1 MSVTGIKNPLLIV
14 VRRNIS
20 PGMREEELLQAL
32 KDNPF
37 VLAPMAA
44 ITDRVFR
51 LFMRKQGAGI
61 LTSELISANGL
72 QYNNEKTKKMMSFF
86 EDERPV
92 GIQIFGED
100 EEALVH
106 AAQYVEQ
113 LGADFVDINL
123 GCPVKKVVK
132 KGAGSAMLKEPD
144 KLRRICRSIKNKIQI
159 PLTIKIRTGWDQ
171 ESRNALEIVQL
182 AYDEGVTWVAIH
194 GRTRSQA
201 YNGQADW
208 DYIAGVKANSPLP
221 IIGNG
226 DVTSAEIAVDRLQ
239 KSNCDGVMI
248 GRGCLKNPWIFQQS
262 LKLWNNKEV
271 EPISYEYWPLFEYL
285 KELAEGEMDERVLC
299 LLFRKLAN
307 WFSSGLPGSGE
318 FRRQIFS
325 ARGFDETYRVI
336 EDYYGEL
343 SPHMRQ
349 DTSHEAFLMGGHG

>member
-1 MSVTGIKNPLLIV
+1 MHYKLF
-14 VRRNIS
+14 
-20 PGMREEELLQAL
+20 MKEELLLQEL
-32 KDNPF
+32 KNNPF
-37 VLAPMAA
+37 VLAPMAG

-51 LFMRKQGAGI
+51 RFMRQQGAGI

-72 QYNNEKTKKMMSFF
+72 MYNSDKTKNLMRFF
-86 EDERPV
+86 ESERPI

-100 EEALVH
+100 IESLVN
-106 AAQYVEQ
+106 AAQFVEQ

-132 KGAGSAMLKEPD
+132 KGAGSALLKEPD
-144 KLRRICRSIKNKIQI
+144 KLRNMCRAIKSKITI

-171 ESRNALEIVQL
+171 NTRNALEIVQL

-201 YNGQADW
+201 YTGQADW
-208 DYIAGVKANSPLP
+208 DYIAGVKANSPIP

-226 DVTSAEIAVDRLQ
+226 DITSAPIAVSRLKDSQ
-239 KSNCDGVMI
+239 CDAVMI

-262 LKLWNNKEV
+262 LELFKKEDF
-271 EPISYEYWPLFEYL
+271 EPISFDYLPLFQHLREVS
-285 KELAEGEMDERVLC
+285 EGEMEERVLC

-318 FRRQIFS
+318 FRRQIFA
-325 ARGFDETYRVI
+325 ARGLDETYRAI
-336 EDYYGEL
+336 ESYYEGVNPSL
-343 SPHMRQ
+343 RK
-349 DTSHEAFLMGGHG
+349 DTSHEAFMMGGHG

>member
-1 MSVTGIKNPLLIV
+1 MFFAMHYKGA
-14 VRRNIS
+14 
-20 PGMREEELLQAL
+20 MREEELLQEL
-32 KDNPF
+32 KNNPF

-61 LTSELISANGL
+61 LTSELVSANGL
-72 QYNNEKTKKMMSFF
+72 LYNSEKTKDLMRFY
-86 EDERPV
+86 EEERPI

-100 EEALVH
+100 EEALVN
-106 AAQYVEQ
+106 AAQHVEQ

-132 KGAGSAMLKEPD
+132 KGAGSAMLREPE
-144 KLRRICRSIKNKIQI
+144 KLRRICRSIKSKIEI

-171 ESRNALEIVQL
+171 NSRNALDIVQL

-201 YNGQADW
+201 YTGQADW
-208 DYIAGVKANSPLP
+208 DYIAGVKANSPIP

-226 DVTSAEIAVDRLQ
+226 DITSADIAVNRL
-239 KSNCDGVMI
+239 KESGCDAVMI

-262 LKLWNNKEV
+262 LKLYKDQNV
-271 EPISYEYWPLFEYL
+271 EPISYDYLPLFEYL
-285 KELAEGEMDERVLC
+285 KESAAGEMDERVLC

-307 WFSSGLPGSGE
+307 WFSAGLPGSGE

-325 ARGFDETYRVI
+325 ARGMNDTYKVI
-336 EDYYGEL
+336 EDFYSEV
-343 SPHMRQ
+343 SPRWQ
-349 DTSHEAFLMGGHG
+349 KDTSHEAFMMGGHG

>member
-1 MSVTGIKNPLLIV
+1 MK
-14 VRRNIS
+14 
-20 PGMREEELLQAL
+20 EEDLLQAL

-37 VLAPMAA
+37 LLAPMAG

-51 LFMRKQGAGI
+51 NFMRKQGAGI

-72 QYNNEKTKKMMSFF
+72 LYNSEKTKNLMRFYES
-86 EDERPV
+86 ERPI

-100 EEALVH
+100 QEALVN
-106 AAQYVEQ
+106 AAQHVEQ

-132 KGAGSAMLKEPD
+132 KGAGSAMLREPD
-144 KLRRICRSIKNKIQI
+144 KLRRICREIKAKIEI

-171 ESRNALEIVQL
+171 QSRNALDIVQL

-201 YNGQADW
+201 YTGQADW
-208 DYIAGVKANSPLP
+208 DYIAGIKANSPLP

-226 DVTSAEIAVDRLQ
+226 DVTSAEIAVTRKQ
-239 KSNCDGVMI
+239 ESGCDGIMI

-262 LKLWNNKEV
+262 LKRLKGQDF
-271 EPISYEYWPLFEYL
+271 EPLAYDYLPLFEYL
-285 KELAEGEMDERVLC
+285 RETAEADMDERVQC

-307 WFSSGLPGSGE
+307 WFSAGLPGSGE
-318 FRRQIFS
+318 FRRQIFA
-325 ARGFDETYRVI
+325 ARGFAETYDTIRS
-336 EDYYGEL
+336 YYENVHPGL
-343 SPHMRQ
+343 RK

>member
-1 MSVTGIKNPLLIV
+1 
-14 VRRNIS
+14 
-20 PGMREEELLQAL
+20 MREEELLQSL

-51 LFMRKQGAGI
+51 LFMRRQGAGI

-72 QYNNEKTKKMMSFF
+72 LYNNEKTKKMMRFY
-86 EDERPV
+86 EEERPI
-92 GIQIFGED
+92 GIQIFGEE
-100 EEALVH
+100 EEALVN

-132 KGAGSAMLKEPD
+132 KGAGSAMLREPD
-144 KLRRICRSIKNKIQI
+144 KLRRICRAIKSKINI
-159 PLTIKIRTGWDQ
+159 PLTLKIRTGWDQ
-171 ESRNALEIVQL
+171 ENRNALEIVQL

-201 YNGQADW
+201 YNGEADW
-208 DYIAGVKANSPLP
+208 DYIAGVKANSPIP

-226 DVTSAEIAVDRLQ
+226 DITSPQLAVDRLQ
-239 KSNCDGVMI
+239 QSGCDAVMI

-262 LKLWNNKEV
+262 LKLWKDSDF
-271 EPISYEYWPLFEYL
+271 EPLSFDYLPLFEHL
-285 KELAEGEMDERVLC
+285 KEVAEGELDERVLC
-299 LLFRKLAN
+299 LLFRKLGN

-325 ARGFDETYRVI
+325 ARGLEETFGVI
-336 EDYYGEL
+336 TDYYSGVHPGL
-343 SPHMRQ
+343 RK
-349 DTSHEAFLMGGHG
+349 DTSHEAFMKGGHG